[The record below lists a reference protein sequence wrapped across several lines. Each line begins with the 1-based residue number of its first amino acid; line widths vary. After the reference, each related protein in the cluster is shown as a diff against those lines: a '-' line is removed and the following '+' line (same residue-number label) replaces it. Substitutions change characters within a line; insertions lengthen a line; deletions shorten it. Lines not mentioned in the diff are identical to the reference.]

1 MPSATAVAL
10 AALWLATS
18 VPGLIPYQRA
28 DVTHPLWV
36 AAEEAVAEDGTLRL
50 DLFSQSAR
58 VSLRGVLA
66 ANTDGECNRYLGEP
80 ISLNQVS
87 DRTLDDLVA
96 SASIIVS
103 GTVSDARQ
111 GFLAGVPGTLVAIH
125 DTTRLKAV
133 KSVSAGDVLYV
144 FFPTARIETKQ
155 GPVCGEPPARAT
167 AVPESGDR
175 LIAFLIGGP
184 VDQRAEI
191 LSVDVTRHLLVQPR
205 NAETF
210 NQAFLAAQ
218 LPAEA
223 RQFDVAVERI
233 RNHAAIRSVPKSRL
247 P

>member
-1 MPSATAVAL
+1 MPSAAAVAL

-18 VPGLIPYQRA
+18 VPDLIPYHRPEVA
-28 DVTHPLWV
+28 HPVWV
-36 AAEEAVAEDGTLRL
+36 AAEEAVAEDGSLRL
-50 DLFSQSAR
+50 DLFSPSAR

-66 ANTDGECNRYLGEP
+66 ANVDGQCNRYLGEP

-87 DRTLDDLVA
+87 DRTLDEVVA

-103 GTVSDARQ
+103 GTVAEARQ

-133 KSVSAGDVLYV
+133 KLLSSGDVLYV

-155 GPVCGEPPARAT
+155 GPICGAPPARAI

-184 VDQRAEI
+184 VDQRAAI

-210 NQAFLAAQ
+210 NHGFLAAQ

-223 RQFDVAVERI
+223 RRFDVAMARI
-233 RNHAAIRSVPKSRL
+233 AAL
-247 P
+247 N